1 MRWAVYAKIEGSS
14 SIQNF
19 HLFFEITAGKAW
31 FLSIAKFTCI
41 QIYFSQRLKKNLKH
55 CKMHNIL
62 LKCWLANQIFLLI
75 YSLSCSSTYNLH
87 LRLAPLN
94 TVHPHRSRPCVKNLN
109 CITSNFIFYLLIF
122 QKLEEGRRT
131 AVAATEIQVFTR
143 TGGNER
149 IKWKT
154 AALHKNMDL
163 DALVWVLSPE
173 LFITL

>member
-19 HLFFEITAGKAW
+19 HLFFWNNSRESLIFEHSKIHLHSNI
-31 FLSIAKFTCI
+31 F
-41 QIYFSQRLKKNLKH
+41 FSKIKKNLKH

-94 TVHPHRSRPCVKNLN
+94 TVHPHRSRACVKNLN